1 MRRMSLLLP
10 AVLLA
15 CLAPGAAL
23 AQSVSIDLGE
33 SGQLT
38 GRIVQLIALITVLS
52 LAPSILVVV
61 TSFTRIVI
69 VLSLVRSAL
78 GTQMTPPNVVL
89 ISLALFLTA
98 FIMAPTFERSY
109 RDGILPLIE
118 DRIEEAEAFER
129 TVAPVHEFMRTHV
142 RENDLRLFMDMGRIE
157 SVQDPAAIP
166 LRVLIPAFMISELKR
181 AFEIGFLL
189 FVPFIIIDMVVASL
203 LMSMGMMMLPPIILS
218 LPFKLIFFV
227 LVDGWNLLA
236 GSLVRSFAGA

>member
-1 MRRMSLLLP
+1 MRRMSRLLP

-89 ISLALFLTA
+89 ISLALLKSPRFKAWLGWA
-98 FIMAPTFERSY
+98 GLAS
-109 RDGILPLIE
+109 
-118 DRIEEAEAFER
+118 
-129 TVAPVHEFMRTHV
+129 
-142 RENDLRLFMDMGRIE
+142 
-157 SVQDPAAIP
+157 SV
-166 LRVLIPAFMISELKR
+166 VY
-181 AFEIGFLL
+181 
-189 FVPFIIIDMVVASL
+189 
-203 LMSMGMMMLPPIILS
+203 LS
-218 LPFKLIFFV
+218 AQTE
-227 LVDGWNLLA
+227 LLA
-236 GSLVRSFAGA
+236 TSIPGFPVVPEAGLIGSLMWLAWIAALGITLVLPARNAPGQDQ